1 MAYYL
6 VRVLNDHGAAYE
18 RDLSHP
24 GGSESYSDYWTLARL
39 SNIPMC
45 EMSEVD
51 VNSRDTYIFA
61 PNNGNVQALLS
72 QPRTCKA
79 IHWELERPGTVLFP
93 HFDEMWVSDKT
104 QYAMAQALITPLLA
118 EFGLPDKIKYVTMG
132 GHKLLGGKPALPKIW
147 DACPMCYAYGDRL
160 AKIID
165 LATKGF
171 TIAPSTF
178 EPRERDAILA
188 HSRWGFMLHQTPHP
202 IMTPLRAVLYA
213 CWKLPIVAEAVGDSY
228 PYKFIQY
235 DPDLDILGL
244 HSNETIQGLVDFN
257 YRIATEEFT
266 FKACIEAAL

>member
-24 GGSESYSDYWTLARL
+24 GGSESYTDFWTLARL
-39 SNIPMC
+39 SGVPMC

-61 PNNGNVQALLS
+61 PANGYTKAVFS
-72 QPRTCKA
+72 QPHTCKA
-79 IHWELERPGTVLFP
+79 IHWNIERPGIEFEPYV
-93 HFDEMWVSDKT
+93 DEMWVSDKT
-104 QYAMAQALITPLLA
+104 QLSMAKMLNPLA
-118 EFGLPDKIKYVTMG
+118 NIKYVPLG
-132 GHKLLGGKPALPKIW
+132 GHKLLGGKPASPKIW
-147 DACPMCYAYGDRL
+147 DVCPMCYAYGDRL
-160 AKIID
+160 AKIIG
-165 LATKGF
+165 LATKGI

-188 HSRWGFMLHQTPHP
+188 HSKWGLMLHQTPHP

-213 CWKLPIVAEAVGDSY
+213 CWKLPIVAEEVGDSY
-228 PYKFIQY
+228 PYKFIQF
-235 DPDLDILGL
+235 DPDLDILGH
-244 HSNETIQGLVDFN
+244 HSEETIQGMVDFN
-257 YRIATEEFT
+257 HRVATEEFT

>member
-18 RDLSHP
+18 RDPSHP
-24 GGSESYSDYWTLARL
+24 GGSESYTDFWTLARL
-39 SNIPMC
+39 SSVPTC

-51 VNSRDTYIFA
+51 LNSRDAYIIA
-61 PNNGNVQALLS
+61 PANGYTAALFR
-72 QPRTCKA
+72 QPRTCKV
-79 IHWELERPGTVLFP
+79 IHWNIERPGIECEDYV
-93 HFDEMWVSDKT
+93 DEMWVSDKT
-104 QYAMAQALITPLLA
+104 QLSMARALSPLA
-118 EFGLPDKIKYVTMG
+118 NIKYVPLG

-160 AKIID
+160 AKIIG
-165 LATKGF
+165 LATQGI

-188 HSRWGFMLHQTPHP
+188 HSKWGFMFHQTPHP

-213 CWKLPIVAEAVGDSY
+213 CWKLPIVSEAVGDTY
-228 PYKFIQY
+228 PYRFIPY
-235 DPDLDILGL
+235 DPELEVLSSYSDAAV
-244 HSNETIQGLVDFN
+244 QGLVDFN